1 MHVVDPARY
10 PLSPDAVY
18 VPPSHSLAQAT
29 QFESSLAIPNIVLV
43 QPSIYGFDN
52 SCMLDALRE
61 LGPRNG
67 RAVVAIDPDTVQ
79 PETIDEWHRIGVRGV
94 RLNLQSTGKKLTREE
109 LAVSLK
115 KHADVIRP
123 WGWVLQLYIAMSN
136 VPDLQEIVPT
146 LGVRV
151 CLDHFASPDLK
162 DVEKDTTTPFD
173 PYSLPGFQA
182 LVSLLAEGNTYVKI
196 SAPYRLSND
205 PEMRFVRV
213 IAQEL
218 MRVARYRLVFATDW
232 PHTRFDGLDI
242 VPFVDACLQWCDG
255 DRELEELLFR
265 RNAEDLWDVKGD
277 EQEKSA
283 L

>member
-18 VPPSHSLAQAT
+18 VPPAHSLAQAM
-29 QFESSLAIPNIVLV
+29 QFESSLGISNIVLV

-61 LGPRNG
+61 LGPVHG
-67 RAVVAIDPDTVQ
+67 RAVVALDPDSIRS
-79 PETIDEWHRIGVRGV
+79 ETMDEWHRLGVRGV
-94 RLNLQSTGKKLTREE
+94 RLNLQSTGKKLSPEE
-109 LAVSLK
+109 LASSLR

-123 WGWVLQLYIAMSN
+123 WGWVLQLYISMSS
-136 VPDLQEIVPT
+136 VPDLLKIVPS

-162 DVEKDTTTPFD
+162 EVEKDSVSLFD

-182 LVSLLAEGNTYVKI
+182 LVFLLRQGNTYVKI

-205 PEMRFVRV
+205 TEMRCVRA
-213 IAQEL
+213 ISQEL
-218 MRVARYRLVFATDW
+218 MRVARHRLVFATDW

-242 VPFVDACLQWCDG
+242 TPFVDACLRWCDE
-255 DRELEELLFR
+255 DKELQELLFR
-265 RNAEDLWDVKGD
+265 RNAEVLWDVKRD
-277 EQEKSA
+277 EHLKA
-283 L
+283 DL